1 MSQKRPQRGEGCSSD
16 DLRPRKLPSFK
27 RVVLDALNLHRFQ
40 QLTEPVL
47 EPLIRRVVKEEVDLA
62 LRKYSTNMKRN
73 CVTNTH
79 CSESRT
85 LQFLNA
91 ISIPVFTGTR
101 IEGEGCNNLAVA
113 LFDAHTGKVVSC
125 GPESSGKVEIVVLEG
140 DFDGDE
146 GDNWTSEDFK
156 NNIVREREGKKSLL
170 TGDTFVILKD
180 GIAPIEDISL
190 TDNSS
195 WTRSRKFR
203 LGARLIENTGGA
215 RVKEA
220 KSEAFIVRDH
230 RGELYKKHH
239 PPSLSDEVWR
249 LEKIGKDGAF
259 HKRLRKERVNTVQ
272 DFLCLLFLD
281 PTRLRSILGS
291 GMPPKMWDVMVEHA
305 RTCVLDKKLYLYDAS
320 QSQQQNG
327 VVFNLVGQVMGTF
340 SNGQYISA
348 DNLSESEKAD
358 ARELVISAFKDKENI
373 LVFYDES
380 SLNTHASSSCLSTG
394 ASFQSLSL
402 EDSYLRELISQRID
416 ESTYSLQNLS
426 SPDFMQSVYNIHYPQ
441 GVEPMEI
448 GIGQNSS
455 FPNQETGSLIYNTD
469 SMAGAFRE
477 NVHTQ
482 FGGTD
487 FSLQGSGIELS
498 SDLRSCMD
506 ALLPASAVPVDQTQS
521 RWNILLSLL
530 RWRFSIRRMVARK
543 NRVRDRPEMM
553 LDVDTTVI

>member
-1 MSQKRPQRGEGCSSD
+1 MSQKRPQQGEGCSSD
-16 DLRPRKLPSFK
+16 GMRPRKLPSFK
-27 RVVLDALNLHRFQ
+27 RVVLDVMNLQRLQ

-73 CVTNTH
+73 CAKNTQG
-79 CSESRT
+79 SESRAM
-85 LQFLNA
+85 QFLNA
-91 ISIPVFTGTR
+91 ISFPVFTGTR

-113 LFDAHTGKVVSC
+113 LFDAHTGKVVSSD
-125 GPESSGKVEIVVLEG
+125 PESSGKVEIVVLEG
-140 DFDGDE
+140 DFDGEE
-146 GDNWTSEDFK
+146 GDNWTPEDFK

-170 TGDTFVILKD
+170 TGDVIVTLKD
-180 GIAPIEDISL
+180 GIAPIDDISF

-203 LGARLIENTGGA
+203 LGARLFEYTGGT

-239 PPSLSDEVWR
+239 PPFLSDEVWR
-249 LEKIGKDGAF
+249 LEKIGKEGAF

-291 GMPPKMWDVMVEHA
+291 GMPPKMWDAMVEHA
-305 RTCVLDKKLYLYDAS
+305 RTCVLDKKLYLYDSS
-320 QSQQQNG
+320 QSQQRNG
-327 VVFNLVGQVMGTF
+327 VVFNAVGQVMGTF

-348 DNLSESEKAD
+348 DNLSDPEKAG

-373 LVFYDES
+373 VVFYDES
-380 SLNTHASSSCLSTG
+380 SLNALTSSSCLSTG
-394 ASFQSLSL
+394 PSSSCLPF

-416 ESTYSLQNLS
+416 ESSYSLQNIS
-426 SPDFMQSVYNIHYPQ
+426 SSDFMQSAYNIHYPVQ

-448 GIGQNSS
+448 GMGQNSS
-455 FPNQETGSLIYNTD
+455 FPNQETCSLIYGTD
-469 SMAGAFRE
+469 SMAGAFCGNE
-477 NVHTQ
+477 PMQ
-482 FGGTD
+482 FGDTD
-487 FSLQGSGIELS
+487 FALQS
-498 SDLRSCMD
+498 SDFELPSDLQSCMD
-506 ALLPASAVPVDQTQS
+506 ALLPASAVPVDKTQS

-530 RWRFSIRRMVARK
+530 RWRFSIRRIVARK
-543 NRVRDRPEMM
+543 NRVRDIPRPC
-553 LDVDTTVI
+553 